1 MGGQVRRLGIPEENI
16 DGLFRGD
23 LAFLTGLPDD
33 TTVIDCYKNKSKQ
46 VFYFLLES
54 EEFENVPE
62 GSVIPTVTKCPVG
75 YRPYDVDVEEV

>member
-33 TTVIDCYKNKSKQ
+33 TKVIDCYNDEAKQ
-46 VFYFLLES
+46 VFYFLIES
-54 EEFENVPE
+54 DEFEDVPE
-62 GSVIPTVTKCPVG
+62 GAVIPTIEGDVG
-75 YRPYDVDVEEV
+75 YDEYEIEVEEV